1 MDPRD
6 LAFYDEVF
14 AIEMEVLAD
23 AAAAEPQPGRVTF
36 PPSPDER
43 RRMRYRYLETL
54 RMVRDKQKAERQ
66 LQHKFGAAWTL
77 VLEYLGGYFLGLKRQ
92 PSIAGRI

>member
-6 LAFYDEVF
+6 REFYDDCF

-23 AAAAEPQPGRVTF
+23 AAAADGVTF
-36 PPSPDER
+36 PPSLDER
-43 RRMRYRYLETL
+43 RRMRYRYIETL
-54 RMVRDKQKAERQ
+54 RMFRDTQKAERQ